1 MPLFTKILLRTKIS
15 GDVEPGDLDKREI
28 VFGDNEK
35 ILFVKHYSSG
45 ELIRFARIDDTEETL
60 ENVWSAVKTRIRIQ
74 ESTDWIFDEEPN
86 GTIDG
91 DNLVFSTAEEF
102 EDSTFQVYLN
112 GLKLEYGE
120 LNDFNIVNDQQFT
133 FNYAPLEGDKLRVNY
148 LKKH

>member
-74 ESTDWIFDEEPN
+74 QAVDWIFDEEPQ
-86 GTIDG
+86 GEIDG
-91 DNLVFSTAEEF
+91 NNVLFTTTEEF
-102 EDSTFQVYLN
+102 EDETFQVYLN
-112 GLKLEYGE
+112 GLQNLIHCNRGQIVIDLY
-120 LNDFNIVNDQQFT
+120 NFNISEDT
-133 FNYAPLEGDKLRVNY
+133 YKI
-148 LKKH
+148 